1 MRSTNYIHPIYSD
14 TYDVYDENGTPK
26 YFVKNEIVAL
36 LHRIHVSDM
45 QGNEIGIIK
54 QNFTLFILRFE
65 MEIGG

>member
-1 MRSTNYIHPIYSD
+1 MEHTKAYQ
-14 TYDVYDENGTPK
+14 EFKKNGNPK

-54 QNFTLFILRFE
+54 QNFTLFLPRFE